1 MVEDSWWLTYQN
13 EEYESVSSF
22 DIDEDLVLS
31 SEDDERKTSP
41 KGETG
46 SCLTC
51 GRTGRLDDNCG
62 SCPGKY
68 ATMRSSRVIDV
79 RKMRKIHPKVQKA
92 VRALSQPRGQCE
104 TCLHYGRL
112 ATRCGYCRR
121 DENFYRKI
129 TGEAVSRATAHRLN
143 RDPLLG

>member
-1 MVEDSWWLTYQN
+1 MVEDSWWLRYN
-13 EEYESVSSF
+13 GEYESESSF
-22 DIDEDLVLS
+22 DIDEDYVLS
-31 SEDDERKTSP
+31 SEDDDRKTSP
-41 KGETG
+41 PGETG

-62 SCPGKY
+62 SCAGKY
-68 ATMRSSRVIDV
+68 ETARNSRVMDV
-79 RKMRKIHPKVQKA
+79 RKMRKIRPKLQKA

-104 TCLHYGRL
+104 TCLRYGRL

-121 DENFYRKI
+121 DNNFYKKI
-129 TGEAVSRATAHRLN
+129 TGEAVSREAAYKLN